1 MRQHAFFQQ
10 NNVLMQYFTCYA
22 KSSFKTKLYK
32 MCTNKELG
40 IRMGLKSLTKEEL
53 EIVRQSMQCVA
64 NGNVILHD
72 VEFQTIMGVD
82 VDEFLDIFEAWPN
95 LDENDVNV
103 RTAINNTLN
112 NLIGYPHDLQESWN
126 EVMETPLSEVARVF
140 QKWKGSDI
148 NSYIDGRE

>member
-1 MRQHAFFQQ
+1 
-10 NNVLMQYFTCYA
+10 
-22 KSSFKTKLYK
+22 
-32 MCTNKELG
+32 
-40 IRMGLKSLTKEEL
+40 MGLKSLTKEEL